1 MLVKRCSKNAP
12 RVLLASLTWKGYTPR
27 ALGRAFSAAARE
39 REFTFEDREIKALTD
54 WGCQTR
60 Y

>member
-27 ALGRAFSAAARE
+27 ALGRLFGRSAG
-39 REFTFEDREIKALTD
+39 T
-54 WGCQTR
+54 
-60 Y
+60 